1 MVFHQT
7 PFRGN
12 VSFDNVMGRYYPDDT
27 SLTPL
32 KMFNRPVLEQGTS
45 YASPGRSLTLA
56 HNVVREV
63 LSLVRLW
70 LFQAPG
76 FIRGV
81 SDLGFVRGMT

>member
-1 MVFHQT
+1 
-7 PFRGN
+7 
-12 VSFDNVMGRYYPDDT
+12 MGRYYPDDT

-63 LSLVRLW
+63 LSLVRLG

-81 SDLGFVRGMT
+81 SDLLLKCLRNPPIHFLEILESSS